1 MAKHG
6 RHSAESLKEA
16 LGALET
22 LSADLWH
29 GISPLGNALYPL
41 RKGRATEPSSNIPDE
56 DIRLELAR
64 GAIDLARR
72 ILLGDAN
79 RTIMLAEVWA
89 FLADAT
95 RAISVEPYEPLSRE
109 EAEEVLNSPRP
120 GAIKIRARRPGQ
132 KD

>member
-1 MAKHG
+1 MTKHG

-29 GISPLGNALYPL
+29 GISPLGNALLYDPDY
-41 RKGRATEPSSNIPDE
+41 PSSNIPDE

-72 ILLGDAN
+72 ILQGDAN

-95 RAISVEPYEPLSRE
+95 RAISVEPYEPLSQE

-120 GAIKIRARRPGQ
+120 GAIKVRARRPGM